1 MSKIV
6 TPEMVSAFVDG
17 ELSPEDNLLVE
28 NALLADSALR
38 DIAEGYQM
46 LRSSLHS
53 SSEYVTSTVQL
64 PQQFT
69 SSIME
74 KIQRLPGA
82 VGPDDHHSKSG
93 SPVVD
98 RVQLADQASDF
109 SVANSKRLTTMSSV
123 YSIRTLVEVLVAT
136 VAVVLIVLNWPTPI
150 SESGG
155 AGQSVVNNGVIS
167 NDPVS
172 DRKQSDVQMLSVGDG
187 KTVRGGSKNG
197 GGGNPISPSKTKA
210 SKTKTD
216 VSDQSSR
223 EFSIFVDESVRPK
236 IDRFWIMKSY
246 EVSSPQQEPD
256 GRVNMLLIDAK
267 KTDAVKFFGDLEKWD
282 PDFKCY
288 QDSGKRTNA
297 SWLAP
302 FDVSKISEAEGDFW
316 KLRIVLISK

>member
-74 KIQRLPGA
+74 KIQRLPEA

-136 VAVVLIVLNWPTPI
+136 VAVAALALAAAPFLAAAVLL
-150 SESGG
+150 
-155 AGQSVVNNGVIS
+155 
-167 NDPVS
+167 
-172 DRKQSDVQMLSVGDG
+172 
-187 KTVRGGSKNG
+187 
-197 GGGNPISPSKTKA
+197 
-210 SKTKTD
+210 
-216 VSDQSSR
+216 
-223 EFSIFVDESVRPK
+223 
-236 IDRFWIMKSY
+236 
-246 EVSSPQQEPD
+246 
-256 GRVNMLLIDAK
+256 
-267 KTDAVKFFGDLEKWD
+267 AVKR
-282 PDFKCY
+282 P
-288 QDSGKRTNA
+288 QRSM
-297 SWLAP
+297 S
-302 FDVSKISEAEGDFW
+302 VSVSVQSCEADANHGHAD
-316 KLRIVLISK
+316 

>member
-53 SSEYVTSTVQL
+53 SSEYLTSTVQL

-69 SSIME
+69 SNIME
-74 KIQRLPGA
+74 KIQRLSEV

-93 SPVVD
+93 APVVD

-109 SVANSKRLTTMSSV
+109 SVANSKRSTISSV

-136 VAVVLIVLNWPTPI
+136 VAVLLIVLNWPTPI
-150 SESGG
+150 PESGG
-155 AGQSVVNNGVIS
+155 SGQSIVNNGVIS
-167 NDPVS
+167 NDPVN
-172 DRKQSDVQMLSVGDG
+172 DRKRSDVQMLSVGDG
-187 KTVRGGSKNG
+187 KTARGGSKNG
-197 GGGNPISPSKTKA
+197 GGGNSMSSSKTKS
-210 SKTKTD
+210 SKAKTD
-216 VSDQSSR
+216 VSNQSSR
-223 EFSIFVDESVRPK
+223 EFSIFVDESERPK

>member
-46 LRSSLHS
+46 LRSSLHT
-53 SSEYVTSTVQL
+53 SSEYLTSTVQL

-69 SSIME
+69 SNIME
-74 KIQRLPGA
+74 KIQRLSEV

-93 SPVVD
+93 APVVD

-109 SVANSKRLTTMSSV
+109 SVANSKRSTISSV

-136 VAVVLIVLNWPTPI
+136 VAVLLIVLNWPTPI
-150 SESGG
+150 PESGG
-155 AGQSVVNNGVIS
+155 SGQSIVNNGVIS
-167 NDPVS
+167 NDPVN
-172 DRKQSDVQMLSVGDG
+172 DRKRSDVQMLSVGDG
-187 KTVRGGSKNG
+187 KTARGGSKNG
-197 GGGNPISPSKTKA
+197 GGGNSMSSSKTKS
-210 SKTKTD
+210 SKAKTD
-216 VSDQSSR
+216 VSNQSSR
-223 EFSIFVDESVRPK
+223 EFSIFVDESERPK